1 MRRFI
6 LKSIFLLTGLTACL
20 SARAQSY
27 EELWKQVE
35 TAQDSGRVGPIGKCL
50 EQVCGKP
57 EKRGT
62 SPSAC
67 APCCCR

>member
-6 LKSIFLLTGLTACL
+6 LKSILLLTGLTACL
-20 SARAQSY
+20 SVRAQSY
-27 EELWKQVE
+27 EELWRQVE

-50 EQVCGKP
+50 EQVWRKAGK
-57 EKRGT
+57 ERNF
-62 SPSAC
+62 PSAC